1 MKEVH
6 YKICMNE
13 EELVDAL
20 MNDDDIIYVEYKLGK
35 KISNIKNTGKIA
47 WGVLI
52 GGVLVAATAIIS
64 SKKLGKDKAL
74 IASSIA
80 TIPSAAAAI
89 IYIGLPS
96 TISLI
101 QILVSAYKK
110 NDGINGAK
118 DIVLKLRNNYY
129 IAEKD
134 REKLT
139 LKKTADEKVKEV
151 KITEIKEPEKKEN

>member
-1 MKEVH
+1 M
-6 YKICMNE
+6 
-13 EELVDAL
+13 
-20 MNDDDIIYVEYKLGK
+20 
-35 KISNIKNTGKIA
+35 
-47 WGVLI
+47 
-52 GGVLVAATAIIS
+52 
-64 SKKLGKDKAL
+64 
-74 IASSIA
+74 
-80 TIPSAAAAI
+80 AI

-101 QILVSAYKK
+101 QIIIQAYKK

-118 DIVLKLRNNYY
+118 DLVLKLRNNYY

-151 KITEIKEPEKKEN
+151 KITEIKKAKEEK